1 MPQIDIPNLPDGL
14 TPLPTHFAW
23 PAGIIDSFQQ
33 LSTAYL
39 STRRALNLDESDPI
53 LLRFYLNHASNNM
66 VSIVKALGMHEGK
79 PLPPEYFQSLAH
91 SISSLILHLREALKQ
106 AEIRC
111 VFIQAVITEI

>member
-1 MPQIDIPNLPDGL
+1 MPQIAIPNLPDDL

-23 PAGIIDSFQQ
+23 PAGIIDAFQQ

-39 STRRALNLDESDPI
+39 STRRALDLDESDPI
-53 LLRFYLNHASNNM
+53 RLRYYLNHASNNM
-66 VSIVKALGMHEGK
+66 VSIVKALAVHEGN

-91 SISSLILHLREALKQ
+91 SIGTLILHLREALSQ

-111 VFIQAVITEI
+111 VFIL